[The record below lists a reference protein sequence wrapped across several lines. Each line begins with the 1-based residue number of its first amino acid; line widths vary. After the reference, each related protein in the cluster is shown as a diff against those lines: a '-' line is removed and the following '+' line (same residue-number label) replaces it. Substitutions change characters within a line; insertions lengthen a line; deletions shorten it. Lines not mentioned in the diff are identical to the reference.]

1 MKIDFL
7 SNRPDKIKEV
17 SEIIYEEFVINTGST
32 MRYDDV
38 LNHFSNTGTHA
49 FPITL
54 IALENE
60 HCLGTVSIFEND
72 LKSREMYGPWLAS
85 LYTKP
90 ECRNRGI
97 GQKLIA
103 RTIDVVKELGFP
115 ELYLRTEHASVYY
128 KKRGWAHVET
138 VRLDSGEEIDVFKIT
153 CI

>member
-1 MKIDFL
+1 
-7 SNRPDKIKEV
+7 
-17 SEIIYEEFVINTGST
+17 

-49 FPITL
+49 FPIIL
-54 IALENE
+54 IVLDNE

-115 ELYLRTEHASVYY
+115 ELYLRTEHTSVYY
-128 KKRGWAHVET
+128 KKRGWVHVET